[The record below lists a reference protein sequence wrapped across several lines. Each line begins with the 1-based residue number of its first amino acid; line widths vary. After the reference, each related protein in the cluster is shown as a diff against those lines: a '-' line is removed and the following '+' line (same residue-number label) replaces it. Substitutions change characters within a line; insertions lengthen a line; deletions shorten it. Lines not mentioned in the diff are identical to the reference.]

1 MPTNGSSYGTYCLGM
16 LIDAALED
24 ELIVERRTWK
34 SLLVR
39 PKAHLSRELKRLGL
53 SPKQVGDCTQALSND
68 GEEQIAVISVG
79 RGGHQWPNE
88 ITIAADQDQ
97 LIGAFDPRTDFDLHI
112 PDAQP
117 TPKRSHG
124 ASAPCKA
131 AHTRPYLIP
140 IVQKILADGKPR
152 SAQQILEI
160 GIAQG
165 LLPKTMLRKNLYG
178 HLVQY
183 IERTKAHDRKPLII
197 QNQTDRTFTINQPP
211 DDWPDIPTPE
221 PPDQNQS
228 QDPQRK
234 AVIETLTKTSTG
246 TNPTDFE
253 IAVCEA
259 FEYLGYI
266 AKHIGGERNPDGVID
281 APLGPKAYRSMIEC
295 KTSVKGLVQ
304 GSGFVTEAI
313 KYKDEYH
320 ADYCAV
326 IGPKFEQL
334 GTLDAELQ
342 THKVALWTVADLVRI
357 LSMATNPYETIPL
370 FDPGRASNV
379 LDDIEWERR
388 HGRAK
393 RVRTIANVLLEEGWK
408 AQVLA
413 AKEGPREEAPLL
425 NEDAAMMLVD
435 AWLEKQGAQTG
446 CTRADVRAAFD
457 YLTSPLVARAI
468 DADAN
473 GGAIVLLGSPSI
485 ATVAVETRRKWLK
498 LKTPTY

>member
-1 MPTNGSSYGTYCLGM
+1 MPTNENDPVVLLLADLMAAATDGNLKVEFRDYETLPERLRAPLAKELARQGVTEGEGFLGECY
-16 LIDAALED
+16 LATAGEYTREVAVLAALREED
-24 ELIVERRTWK
+24 TPEHFLWLVADKNGILGIYDSDEDPTW
-34 SLLVR
+34 
-39 PKAHLSRELKRLGL
+39 
-53 SPKQVGDCTQALSND
+53 
-68 GEEQIAVISVG
+68 
-79 RGGHQWPNE
+79 
-88 ITIAADQDQ
+88 
-97 LIGAFDPRTDFDLHI
+97 DPWDPTM
-112 PDAQP
+112 AQ
-117 TPKRSHG
+117 G
-124 ASAPCKA
+124 
-131 AHTRPYLIP
+131 RPYLIP

-152 SAQQILEI
+152 SAEEILEI

-165 LLPKTMLRKNLYG
+165 MLPNTMLRKNLYG

-183 IERTKAHDRKPLII
+183 IERTKAHNRKPLII

-211 DDWPDIPTPE
+211 DDWPDIPVPE
-221 PPDQNQS
+221 PDPE
-228 QDPQRK
+228 DPQRK
-234 AVIETLTKTSTG
+234 AVIEKLTRTSTG

-266 AKHIGGERNPDGVID
+266 AKHIGGELNPDGVID

-304 GSGFVTEAI
+304 GSEFVTEAI

-357 LSMATNPYETIPL
+357 LELATNPYEMIPL
-370 FDPGRASNV
+370 FDPGRTSNV

-408 AQVLA
+408 TQVLA
-413 AKEGPREEAPLL
+413 AKEGPRVEAPLL

-435 AWLEKQGAQTG
+435 AWLEKQGAKTG

-468 DADAN
+468 YADDARN
-473 GGAIVLLGSPSI
+473 AIVLCG
-485 ATVAVETRRKWLK
+485 R
-498 LKTPTY
+498 